1 MKDDTKEKLEAA
13 IEIYANKA
21 IELNTTSVEA
31 MQYTQAIVNAFEA
44 IALLEKKILNSK
56 DHKSLFKS
64 HPQDAADWDV
74 TDTKYHS
81 NEDYG

>member
-44 IALLEKKILNSK
+44 IALLEKNSSK
-56 DHKSLFKS
+56 LKYHN
-64 HPQDAADWDV
+64 PPAQDAADWDV